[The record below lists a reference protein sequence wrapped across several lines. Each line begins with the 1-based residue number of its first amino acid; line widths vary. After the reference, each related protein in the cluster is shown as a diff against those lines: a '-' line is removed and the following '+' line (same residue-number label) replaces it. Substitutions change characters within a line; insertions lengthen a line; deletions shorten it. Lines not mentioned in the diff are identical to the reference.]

1 MRPATLVAASA
12 VCATLGAADL
22 GVLSIVVVPRWL
34 SPPTVSD
41 GLKERPQTDRT
52 TIAAA
57 VTRPE
62 SAAKPEV
69 AKPEVAKPEVAK
81 PEVAKP
87 EVAEVAKPEV
97 AKPEAAKPEVA
108 KPEVAKPEVAK
119 PKTEPEEMV
128 LELTGPK
135 NTPSATEAP
144 SKPGVVTLRF
154 DLERTDLGSEAH
166 GQLSTLL
173 GAARPAD
180 RFRIEGHAD
189 ASGRED
195 GNRYFSRERAKAVAR
210 EMVHMGVAPSRITTS
225 SFGSTRPL
233 VSGRTAAAYER
244 NRRVE
249 VYLERSNR

>member
-1 MRPATLVAASA
+1 VAKPEVAKPEVA
-12 VCATLGAADL
+12 KPEVAKPEVAKPE
-22 GVLSIVVVPRWL
+22 VV
-34 SPPTVSD
+34 
-41 GLKERPQTDRT
+41 K
-52 TIAAA
+52 
-57 VTRPE
+57 PE
-62 SAAKPEV
+62 VAKPEV

-87 EVAEVAKPEV
+87 EVA
-97 AKPEAAKPEVA
+97 
-108 KPEVAKPEVAK
+108 K
-119 PKTEPEEMV
+119 PKNPEPEEMV
-128 LELTGPK
+128 LELTAPK
-135 NTPSATEAP
+135 NTPPATEPP
-144 SKPGVVTLRF
+144 SKQGVVTLRF